1 MKSNKGFTL
10 IELLVGILILGII
23 FGGIVYIFGGSSM
36 AARTG
41 MNQKQ
46 VYEDARVTMD
56 YLKTTI
62 RYGTVKTFD
71 PDRPDNT
78 TTQFKYLSEFKKH
91 QRDANSNDSEDSSV
105 TDTKKWAIVVALEN
119 GKNADGSAWTDSN
132 KKQLVI
138 YRKDVTEKTDTEAE
152 AAYPVPG
159 TDTPYL
165 RYPKYEANS
174 GLVAAGTYTGLQNQ
188 YESGFPIVM
197 EDETYGG
204 QSISVYKVLLPAVYK
219 AGNENKTDT
228 LVTRIS
234 PTILDYNKSTTGASA
249 ASEANGIIAAA
260 TALTKAGQLDSPTS
274 NQFATR
280 ISSGALDEQIHSGN
294 SNFTKEVIAAKKIK
308 NYMTAAGTYSSV
320 TTSWILLPVLS
331 NNKKEV
337 LGWTLY
343 VAKNVVDD
351 VKDENGKTANDKGEL
366 FMKNAAEQSGIY
378 YMRRNYGMLTY
389 KFTADADGNITIPE
403 GTLGYATGVGD
414 YESNNR
420 ILNTD
425 TWTTNYLELICS
437 NPNNKY
443 IEDQYDTSTGSKTA
457 TGRYFRIDYDESGRE
472 YTKATCEAATPKI
485 TYSYPPNKP
494 TSLL

>member
-23 FGGIVYIFGGSSM
+23 FGGVIYIFGGSSL

-56 YLKTTI
+56 YLKTTM
-62 RYGTVKTFD
+62 RYADPTSFD
-71 PDRPDNT
+71 PQTPDNT
-78 TTQFKYLSEFKKH
+78 TTILKYTSTIKQH
-91 QRDANSNDSEDSSV
+91 QRDANANDSSGNL
-105 TDTKKWAIVVALEN
+105 DTKTWKITVALEN
-119 GKNADGSAWTDSN
+119 GKNTDGSAWTDSK

-138 YRKDVTEKTDTEAE
+138 YRNDTSVKDD
-152 AAYPVPG
+152 YPVSG
-159 TDTPYL
+159 TDTPYI

-188 YESGFPIVM
+188 YESGFPVIM
-197 EDETYGG
+197 EDKTYGG

-249 ASEANGIIAAA
+249 SSAANGIIAAA
-260 TALTKAGQLDSPTS
+260 TALTKAGQFDSPTS
-274 NQFATR
+274 NQFARR
-280 ISSGALDEQIHSGN
+280 ISSGALDEKILSGN
-294 SNFTKEVIAAKKIK
+294 SDFAKEVVAAKKIK
-308 NYMTAAGTYSSV
+308 AYMTAAGTYSSV
-320 TTSWILLPVLS
+320 TTSWLLIPVLS

-351 VKDENGKTANDKGEL
+351 VKDADGKTANDKGEL

-389 KFTADADGNITIPE
+389 LFTADADGNIDILD

-414 YESNNR
+414 YETNNR
-420 ILNTD
+420 ILNSD
-425 TWTTNYLELICS
+425 TWTTNYLDLICS
-437 NPNNKY
+437 NKNNKY
-443 IEDQYDTSTGSKTA
+443 IEDQYDTTSGSKTA

-472 YTKATCEAATPKI
+472 YTKATCATAGT